1 MFLSSHAKLFNTL
14 QLLFVFS
21 VFYFIFYH
29 YITLYYFLQF
39 SNIIIHTH
47 VTWLAS
53 AYYCFFF
60 VSYFVLKRELV
71 FGFPYF
77 CYFYLLVSFSY
88 LNYQR
93 SSLLLFPCYR
103 FRSLFS
109 LSRSRSLA
117 QLLVRLFSF
126 PSLTTINI
134 MLLLRLLR
142 LLFSLLLHLHPLSPV
157 CLHTT
162 HHTS

>member
-53 AYYCFFF
+53 AYYCFLLCFKEGVGFRFSLFLLLLFVGFFFLSQLSTELSSIVSLLSLSLSIFF
-60 VSYFVLKRELV
+60 VSI
-71 FGFPYF
+71 
-77 CYFYLLVSFSY
+77 
-88 LNYQR
+88 
-93 SSLLLFPCYR
+93 
-103 FRSLFS
+103 
-109 LSRSRSLA
+109 SLA
-117 QLLVRLFSF
+117 RAIARPSF
-126 PSLTTINI
+126 LPFLPSPP
-134 MLLLRLLR
+134 
-142 LLFSLLLHLHPLSPV
+142 S
-157 CLHTT
+157 
-162 HHTS
+162 TSCCFFAC